1 MAQSP
6 ISYYTISL
14 FPSLSHWKQARFKST
29 CQQTRNTCTLYLMK
43 NGLQGNYL
51 PHITLAYSQICD
63 AFTGK
68 KFNLKKR
75 LCEVSS
81 HITLGSGVVF
91 ISGIILVQK
100 YVLCCAQAFSRV
112 QLFATPWTVAHQTPL
127 STEILQA
134 RILEWFA
141 IPSPGDLA
149 NPGIKSRSLVLQEN
163 SLPAELPRK
172 SRSIDASKQT

>member
-14 FPSLSHWKQARFKST
+14 FPSLSHWKQACFKST
-29 CQQTRNTCTLYLMK
+29 CQQTRNTCTRYLVK

-75 LCEVSS
+75 LCEVST
-81 HITLGSGVVF
+81 HITLGSGIVF
-91 ISGIILVQK
+91 ISGIKTCPKVCA
-100 YVLCCAQAFSRV
+100 VLCLGIQSCPTLCNPMDYSQPDTSVHGDSPGKNTGVVCHTFSRGPR
-112 QLFATPWTVAHQTPL
+112 QPRDQTQV
-127 STEILQA
+127 S
-134 RILEWFA
+134 
-141 IPSPGDLA
+141 
-149 NPGIKSRSLVLQEN
+149 
-163 SLPAELPRK
+163 
-172 SRSIDASKQT
+172 SIAGEFFTS

>member
-1 MAQSP
+1 
-6 ISYYTISL
+6 
-14 FPSLSHWKQARFKST
+14 
-29 CQQTRNTCTLYLMK
+29 MK

-91 ISGIILVQK
+91 YIRHYTCPKVCAVLCLGIQSCPTLCNPMDCSPPDTSVHGDSPGRNTGVVCHTFSRGPRQPRDQIQVSGIAGEFFTSWTTKEIQK
-100 YVLCCAQAFSRV
+100 YRCFKTNVIR
-112 QLFATPWTVAHQTPL
+112 
-127 STEILQA
+127 
-134 RILEWFA
+134 
-141 IPSPGDLA
+141 
-149 NPGIKSRSLVLQEN
+149 N
-163 SLPAELPRK
+163 S
-172 SRSIDASKQT
+172 